1 MSYSGRL
8 EGNDIRETASGWQ
21 WNKPK
26 SRDLCWLLVQFY
38 FLRKCLPSF
47 WGIIFLC
54 FFQLSPAKSAP
65 KILTK
70 VQKCKS
76 LSMTPL
82 PGLLIP
88 GSWTCFPIC
97 WITVYGKNSLL
108 ICSQLHSQCLH
119 PGLYFKLSG
128 AWKTSENSGRCGF
141 FLIKWGITS
150 WTCVLNH
157 IYMCVFFKYFN
168 QIYLKQVS
176 FIIGKNKDYF
186 FMLSEMTKFPNCLQ
200 RSDRGSDWE
209 CQVHEC
215 LCSCDLPHMVNS
227 SY

>member
-141 FLIKWGITS
+141 FFNKMRDY
-150 WTCVLNH
+150 VMN
-157 IYMCVFFKYFN
+157 MCPKPYICFVFLKYFN

-176 FIIGKNKDYF
+176 FIIGKIRIIFYA
-186 FMLSEMTKFPNCLQ
+186 
-200 RSDRGSDWE
+200 
-209 CQVHEC
+209 
-215 LCSCDLPHMVNS
+215 
-227 SY
+227 